1 MSNVV
6 NTLKKLPVEAKEKI
20 TTTYG
25 SMDRFYAAVYLIAK
39 NEHLL
44 QLEKPAAWEQ
54 KIRTVH
60 AYQGMI
66 RFMLDEL
73 GLSGK
78 DILADIAGDY
88 LEDYVN
94 FREKDF
100 GMTNEEFISL
110 LKRLA

>member
-1 MSNVV
+1 MSNVL
-6 NTLKKLPVEAKEKI
+6 NILKKLPTEAKKRI
-20 TTTYG
+20 DATYD
-25 SMDRFYAAVYLIAK
+25 SVDKFYAIVYLVAK

-44 QLEKPAAWEQ
+44 QQTRPAAWEQ

-78 DILADIAGDY
+78 DILADIASDY

-100 GMTNEEFISL
+100 EMTNEEFISI